1 MILPID
7 ERIPEM
13 TDSELA
19 NLHSNALRLK
29 ETGAAPVRAEA
40 ERILPLVAA
49 TLELRRVARNEALQK
64 QKLERRE
71 AASAKRLK
79 KKAESKPD
87 PG

>member
-1 MILPID
+1 MPID
-7 ERIPEM
+7 ERIPQM

-29 ETGAAPVRAEA
+29 ETGAAPVKAEA
-40 ERILPLVAA
+40 ERILPIVAA

-71 AASAKRLK
+71 AATAKRLK
-79 KKAESKPD
+79 KKTEGNPEPA
-87 PG
+87 